1 VAILELGHTGLHVH
15 DLDVM
20 RDFYERVLG
29 LTVTDVD
36 PAQGTVFLSSR
47 PEVEHHEMVLATG
60 RTAPIDAKL
69 INQISWRV
77 DGIEALQHYH
87 RVLTE
92 NGAQIERVL
101 DHGNAIG
108 IYFLQPEGDKLEVY
122 WQTGLPMPQ
131 PFGKQISLQ
140 AASKLCSP
148 SISVWSR
155 APVPAADQGRF
166 DSAAD
171 QNSSN

>member
-36 PAQGTVFLSSR
+36 PARGTVFLSSR
-47 PEVEHHEMVLATG
+47 PEGEHHEMVLATG

-77 DGIEALQHYH
+77 DGIDALQHYH

-92 NGAQIERVL
+92 NGARIERVL

-108 IYFLQPEGDKLEVY
+108 IYFLDPEGNKLEVY

-131 PFGKQISLQ
+131 PFGKQISLEGDVQ
-140 AASKLCSP
+140 AVLAEHQRL
-148 SISVWSR
+148 VEGAR
-155 APVPAADQGRF
+155 TGR
-166 DSAAD
+166 
-171 QNSSN
+171 